1 LTDIFIFVRHAL
13 HQHDMIFKNLLWGI
27 FFLLYC
33 SQAEGQGSF
42 KPKLKPV
49 SGRSNLG
56 KEISHYSFKTY
67 GGLTQFYGE
76 LNEQDMQGMLGIN
89 LSRDI
94 NQKVSFSLGYT
105 IGRLGGE
112 NGDFFKSYFVTKYNT
127 TEFLA
132 KWNVTEQFRGRKRG
146 DCDFSIYGG
155 VGLMVFRANAF
166 DLDTDELVRFTNS
179 VQSARNPL
187 FLKWGTPKGPA
198 GIRNTREGILPVGMA
213 LDYELLERWQIGLD
227 CRFYFVRTDKADATS
242 GLRLINPEEST
253 SYSDTPNDKFS
264 LLAVS
269 ITHRFGKRPR

>member
-1 LTDIFIFVRHAL
+1 MTDIFIFVRHAL
-13 HQHDMIFKNLLWGI
+13 HQHDMIFKNLLWSI

-33 SQAEGQGSF
+33 SRAEGQVSF
-42 KPKLKPV
+42 KSKSKPV
-49 SGRSNLG
+49 SGRSNLE
-56 KEISHYSFKTY
+56 KEISHYSVKTY

-76 LNEQDMQGMLGIN
+76 LNEQDMRGMLGIN

-105 IGRLGGE
+105 TGKLGGE
-112 NGDFFKSYFVTKYNT
+112 NGDFFKSYFVNKYNT

-132 KWNVTEQFRGRKRG
+132 KWNVTEQFRGRQRR

-179 VQSARNPL
+179 IQSARNPL
-187 FLKWGTPKGPA
+187 FLKWGTPKGRA
-198 GIRNTREGILPVGMA
+198 GIKNTREGILPVGMA

-242 GLRLINPEEST
+242 GVRLVNPEEST

-264 LLAVS
+264 LLTVS